1 LQLVELLA
9 VKSGKLDK
17 LDKLDSSWHDRWK
30 SRSLFTCQNDRP
42 RAMQPEVQAVF
53 GMRLERLASS
63 NMAAIVSS
71 TENAESRLRA
81 IAHL

>member
-9 VKSGKLDK
+9 VKSGK

-71 TENAESRLRA
+71 TENTESRLRA